1 MTGGLTHLD
10 ADRWPELLA
19 WLRDRLRP
27 GGVLVVTTHG
37 AEVARRLDAGDTYG
51 LTPDAAAALRGC
63 HRATGF
69 GYAAYPWDAAYGVSL
84 SSVDWVRATV
94 AAMRGLELVSLHEAA
109 WAGHQDVVAL
119 LQPLVAVVG
128 HLIVVHRTEEERSRG
143 DQRLEALLSSLSDG
157 VLFLDDDRRIVFVN
171 DALRHMFHLTED
183 TDELRGRSAGYVRD
197 RLRSQLDDPEAFA
210 KQVQAVCDLYLEA
223 PALAK
228 EGVRV
233 VSTDEKTGLQALERE
248 RPSLPMKP
256 GLVERREVEYVR
268 HGVRCLTANLEVA
281 TGKILAPTI
290 SVTRDDERA
299 YRDLQAARDRNEWA

>member
-1 MTGGLTHLD
+1 MAASDDGQTAKIEGLITAARGGDVDALGRLLERYRAYLTMLARVQIGRRLQGKADWADLVQETFLD
-10 ADRWPELLA
+10 AARQFPNFRGQAEPELLA

-119 LQPLVAVVG
+119 R
-128 HLIVVHRTEEERSRG
+128 RT
-143 DQRLEALLSSLSDG
+143 
-157 VLFLDDDRRIVFVN
+157 
-171 DALRHMFHLTED
+171 
-183 TDELRGRSAGYVRD
+183 
-197 RLRSQLDDPEAFA
+197 DP
-210 KQVQAVCDLYLEA
+210 
-223 PALAK
+223 
-228 EGVRV
+228 
-233 VSTDEKTGLQALERE
+233 
-248 RPSLPMKP
+248 
-256 GLVERREVEYVR
+256 
-268 HGVRCLTANLEVA
+268 
-281 TGKILAPTI
+281 
-290 SVTRDDERA
+290 
-299 YRDLQAARDRNEWA
+299 